1 MRTVR
6 QASASF
12 ECCRDHCFGL
22 IGRHADIDVGPATP
36 RPGRAEA
43 FGTTRAGYVGADRR
57 RLLSVQG
64 SCTRGLR
71 PKRTYVATCVLC
83 HRNADDLDL
92 GGVRLDPQLPSFC
105 RNLACQLDIKRPLRS
120 SASSR
125 AQTEGQALFSAERSL
140 SSISHAWSSVWKA
153 ECRMRNGS
161 VHDRM
166 RFATS
171 PAL

>member
-1 MRTVR
+1 MTQEPRRR
-6 QASASF
+6 QA
-12 ECCRDHCFGL
+12 G
-22 IGRHADIDVGPATP
+22 GV
-36 RPGRAEA
+36 
-43 FGTTRAGYVGADRR
+43 ADRSR
-57 RLLSVQG
+57 RLA
-64 SCTRGLR
+64 TRRSLIPAAIQDR
-71 PKRTYVATCVLC
+71 SYRT
-83 HRNADDLDL
+83 
-92 GGVRLDPQLPSFC
+92 
-105 RNLACQLDIKRPLRS
+105 RPLRS
-120 SASSR
+120 GASVR

>member
-1 MRTVR
+1 MSALAALMIAPMSCSDVRFTWAPGGWPDGAVPAAIQDRSYRT
-6 QASASF
+6 
-12 ECCRDHCFGL
+12 
-22 IGRHADIDVGPATP
+22 
-36 RPGRAEA
+36 
-43 FGTTRAGYVGADRR
+43 
-57 RLLSVQG
+57 
-64 SCTRGLR
+64 
-71 PKRTYVATCVLC
+71 
-83 HRNADDLDL
+83 
-92 GGVRLDPQLPSFC
+92 
-105 RNLACQLDIKRPLRS
+105 RPLRS
-120 SASSR
+120 GASVR

>member
-1 MRTVR
+1 MPW
-6 QASASF
+6 
-12 ECCRDHCFGL
+12 
-22 IGRHADIDVGPATP
+22 GPSP
-36 RPGRAEA
+36 
-43 FGTTRAGYVGADRR
+43 
-57 RLLSVQG
+57 
-64 SCTRGLR
+64 TRGLGKSGTR
-71 PKRTYVATCVLC
+71 SPPTRGPPAAGQTAQ
-83 HRNADDLDL
+83 
-92 GGVRLDPQLPSFC
+92 LDPGRHQDRSY
-105 RNLACQLDIKRPLRS
+105 RTRPFRCG
-120 SASSR
+120 ASVR

>member
-1 MRTVR
+1 MAHNLRNFGDRGYKPCCFRERSDVEVGVGAR
-6 QASASF
+6 EKDPPVLDSDSVV
-12 ECCRDHCFGL
+12 ECPSSRSLLAHGAML
-22 IGRHADIDVGPATP
+22 GRK
-36 RPGRAEA
+36 PGFMQRAEA
-43 FGTTRAGYVGADRR
+43 LRRIPRPRAARAMSALAALMIAPTSCSGA
-57 RLLSVQG
+57 SV
-64 SCTRGLR
+64 
-71 PKRTYVATCVLC
+71 
-83 HRNADDLDL
+83 
-92 GGVRLDPQLPSFC
+92 
-105 RNLACQLDIKRPLRS
+105 
-120 SASSR
+120 R